1 MTRPGS
7 LFLVGFRNMGQPYGS
22 GTTGFGP
29 VSAGTLL
36 LLVLLAAVAIWVA
49 RHERLARRL
58 WARVC
63 DVAVVGRVVAW
74 AREQISARGWA
85 LARRLP
91 AYEVA
96 GVALLVGS
104 AGVAALSAGFAAVLE
119 DVLEGDG
126 IAGIDQPAAGWLAT
140 HRDLWLTTTLRVVT
154 AAGGPVPL
162 TALAVLTCA
171 AVVWRCRSWPP
182 VVLALVGFSGVA
194 LVIVTGKALVIRNRP
209 QLSFA
214 VIAEDGH
221 GHSFPSGHATGIAA
235 IALLSAWM
243 LTRWLITSW
252 TGQVIVWTMAI
263 GSTALIGF
271 SRVYLGVHYVNDV
284 LAGWLLGITWAGVV
298 MLVGSWWDNTRR
310 ARAAQ
315 PAAEAETDRGSAS
328 T

>member
-1 MTRPGS
+1 
-7 LFLVGFRNMGQPYGS
+7 MGQSYGS
-22 GTTGFGP
+22 GTPGFGP

-58 WARVC
+58 CARVC

-74 AREQISARGWA
+74 AREQISTRGWV

-104 AGVAALSAGFAAVLE
+104 AAVAALAVGFTAVLE

-126 IAGIDQPAAGWLAT
+126 IVGIDQPATGWLAT

-154 AAGGPVPL
+154 GAGGPVPL
-162 TALAVLTCA
+162 AALAILTCA

-182 VVLALVGFSGVA
+182 VALALAGVSGIA
-194 LVIVTGKALVIRNRP
+194 LVIVTAKALVIRNRP
-209 QLSFA
+209 HISFA
-214 VIAEDGH
+214 VIAEDGY
-221 GHSFPSGHATGIAA
+221 SFPSGHATGTTA
-235 IALLSAWM
+235 IALFSAWM

-252 TGQVIVWTMAI
+252 TRRVIVWTMAI
-263 GSTALIGF
+263 GLAAVIGF
-271 SRVYLGVHYVNDV
+271 SRVYLGVHYISDV
-284 LAGWLLGITWAGVV
+284 LAGWLLGMTWAGVV

-315 PAAEAETDRGSAS
+315 LAS
-328 T
+328 GDGMA

>member
-1 MTRPGS
+1 
-7 LFLVGFRNMGQPYGS
+7 
-22 GTTGFGP
+22 
-29 VSAGTLL
+29 
-36 LLVLLAAVAIWVA
+36 
-49 RHERLARRL
+49 
-58 WARVC
+58 VC

-104 AGVAALSAGFAAVLE
+104 AAVAALSAGFAAVLE

-194 LVIVTGKALVIRNRP
+194 LVIVTAKALVIRNRP
-209 QLSFA
+209 HLSFA

-315 PAAEAETDRGSAS
+315 PAAEAETRKPW
-328 T
+328 